1 METYFPYE
9 QFADLPPD
17 WKQYNRSI
25 YIYRVDEDGIYYFI
39 QEESDEKILLQPGQE
54 YTLKGLK
61 QICYHKPRSKQGQPT
76 FKFEL
81 RR

>member
-9 QFADLPPD
+9 QFANIQPE
-17 WKQYNRSI
+17 WKQYYRSI
-25 YIYRVDEDGIYYFI
+25 YIYQVDEDGIYYFT
-39 QEESDEKILLQPGQE
+39 QEGTRIKIKLQPGQE
-54 YTLKGLK
+54 YPLDRLK
-61 QICYHKPRSKQGQPT
+61 QICYHKSRSKQGQPT